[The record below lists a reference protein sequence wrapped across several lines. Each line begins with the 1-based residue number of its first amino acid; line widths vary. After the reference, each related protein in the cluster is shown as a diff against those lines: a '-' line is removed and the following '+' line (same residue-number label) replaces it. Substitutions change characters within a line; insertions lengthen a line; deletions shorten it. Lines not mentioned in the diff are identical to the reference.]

1 VTLWHFEFPVS
12 IDAPLQRTPGA
23 HIVLWLIAAMLLPVV
38 LIGCG
43 GGGTAIVQTP
53 PPPAGGSDALGTVK
67 ADPTV
72 DCALVGGDGG
82 VAGGTCYKLTISC
95 PSVADED
102 VALKLNSPV
111 GNPVGAILFTIGGGG
126 SEWYDRHFA
135 FGAQTIND
143 VVGAGFRAVQLD
155 FEFEPAG
162 FPPGGVSAG
171 WLTGPGGPRKTACR
185 WATAAMWIH
194 DNLLANNAAFCATG
208 NSAGSAA
215 AAYALA
221 HYGLDS
227 IFDML
232 EETSGPPLSRLDH
245 GCICDSPP
253 VFNPCVEN
261 PTGPPGASISECYGD
276 NGNKFID
283 PSYDPLGHIC
293 SSAEQTH
300 DATNQQMFINDSI
313 LAPDAKLSYPHT
325 DIHFVFGGQDTGSA
339 DPQALEWKAVITGK
353 TPIGLDCVPDAPHQ
367 IADVQDGAKKISSD
381 LIQFCH
387 R

>member
-1 VTLWHFEFPVS
+1 MTFWRFRSMGL
-12 IDAPLQRTPGA
+12 IDVPRPTISGSY
-23 HIVLWLIAAMLLPVV
+23 IVLWWIAAILLSA
-38 LIGCG
+38 LMIGCG
-43 GGGTAIVQTP
+43 GGSAAIMQQP
-53 PPPAGGSDALGTVK
+53 PPPAPGSDALGTVK
-67 ADPTV
+67 ANATV
-72 DCALVGGDGG
+72 DCAQVGANSG
-82 VAGGTCYKLTISC
+82 VAGGTCYQLKISC
-95 PSVADED
+95 PDVADED

-111 GNPVGAILFTIGGGG
+111 GNPVGTILFTIGGGG
-126 SEWYDRHFA
+126 SEWYDQRFA
-135 FGAQTIND
+135 FGTQAIND

-155 FEFEPAG
+155 FQFDPVG

-185 WATAAMWIH
+185 WATAAQWIH
-194 DNLLANNAAFCATG
+194 DNLLANNSAFCATG

-215 AAYALA
+215 AAYAVA
-221 HYGLDS
+221 HYGLDP

-245 GCICDSPP
+245 GCICASPA

-276 NGNKFID
+276 DGNKFID
-283 PSYDPLGHIC
+283 PSYDPLRHIC

-300 DATNQQMFINDSI
+300 DTTNEQMFINDSI

-353 TPIGLDCVPDAPHQ
+353 APIGLDCVPDAPHQ
-367 IADVQDGAKKISSD
+367 IADVQDGAQKISSD